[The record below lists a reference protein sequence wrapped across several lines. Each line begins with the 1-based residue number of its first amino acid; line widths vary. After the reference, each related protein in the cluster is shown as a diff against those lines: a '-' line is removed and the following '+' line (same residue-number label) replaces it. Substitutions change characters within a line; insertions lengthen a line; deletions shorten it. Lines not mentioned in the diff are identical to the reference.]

1 MPPQLSRANT
11 PKIPLALPDENR
23 QLRGMSQRPVLGI
36 IACNRMVG
44 VELSQAVMNRYAVAA
59 MQYADCAALIIPSL
73 PDCMRASEV
82 VGRLD
87 GVLLTGTPSNV
98 EPALY
103 GDDAA
108 GEGPFDPDRDR
119 MMIELVEAVIAAQR
133 PLFGICR
140 GFQEINV
147 ALGGTLRR
155 DTSAAKELLHHHAPD
170 GTSFDGMFD
179 HHHTVDLAEGG
190 LLAAAYDALSLEVN
204 SVHFQGVGELANGL
218 QVEARAPD
226 GLVEA
231 YSARPN
237 GAPLLAVQWHPEWAT
252 DDNEQSQTYFRL
264 LGRALRGAL

>member
-1 MPPQLSRANT
+1 MTS
-11 PKIPLALPDENR
+11 
-23 QLRGMSQRPVLGI
+23 RPVLGI

-44 VELSQAVMNRYAVAA
+44 TELAQAVMNRYATAA
-59 MQYADCAALIIPSL
+59 MRHADCAALIIPSL
-73 PDCMRASEV
+73 PEYMRAAEI

-98 EPALY
+98 APALY
-103 GDDAA
+103 GDPAD

-119 MMIELVEAVIAAQR
+119 MMAELVEAVIAAQR

-155 DTSAAKELLHHHAPD
+155 DTSASEKLLHHHAPD
-170 GTSFDGMFD
+170 GASFDGMFD
-179 HHHTVDLAEGG
+179 HHHKVDLVSGG
-190 LLAAAYDALSLEVN
+190 MLASAYKKPSLDVN
-204 SVHFQGVGELANGL
+204 SVHYQGVGTLAEGL

-226 GLVEA
+226 GLIEA

-237 GAPLLAVQWHPEWAT
+237 GIPLLAVQWHPEWAT
-252 DDNEQSQTYFRL
+252 DGNDDSQTYFHL
-264 LGRALRGAL
+264 LGRALRGEL

>member
-1 MPPQLSRANT
+1 MTA
-11 PKIPLALPDENR
+11 
-23 QLRGMSQRPVLGI
+23 RPVLGI
-36 IACNRMVG
+36 IACNRTVG
-44 VELSQAVMNRYAVAA
+44 VETAQAVMNRYATAA

-73 PDCMRASEV
+73 PEFMRASEV

-98 EPALY
+98 EPARY
-103 GDDAA
+103 GDAA
-108 GEGPFDPDRDR
+108 SGDGPFDPDRDR

-155 DTSAAKELLHHHAPD
+155 DTSASAQLLLHHAPD
-170 GTSFDGMFD
+170 EADFDAMFD
-179 HHHTVDLAEGG
+179 HRHPVDLVAGG
-190 LLAAAYDALSLEVN
+190 LLATAYDAPTIEVN
-204 SVHFQGVGELANGL
+204 SVHYQGIGELAAGL
-218 QVEARAPD
+218 SVEARAPD

-252 DDNEQSQTYFRL
+252 DASAESQTYFHL
-264 LGRALRGAL
+264 LGRALRGEL